1 MNIQEINSVKKLKDF
16 IQQGGNI
23 NEKIKSKY
31 SYEENILIHLLR
43 KNTATFKLIKE
54 IINSG
59 IEINYINS
67 ENENALFYIQKDE
80 KLKIVNLLIQAG
92 IDINHL
98 NKKRQNALLVGK
110 IPPNVIEA
118 YIKNDMNIYQVDKF
132 GANFF
137 DRKNDNLK
145 SDIFKILKI
154 GLENYHNTYPN
165 EVLTQFFNVF
175 SNEQAEN
182 NYIIDKLKK
191 NNFNFEN
198 AYEHFKE
205 FYDFSYK
212 MEKFSGKEGEDKIKN
227 INFLFIEIF
236 KEIEMKETPQATL
249 FKESFMNR
257 YLPDL
262 RSQIQKELLEKSLKT
277 TNSHCVIRPSRI

>member
-43 KNTATFKLIKE
+43 KNTANFKLIKE

-132 GANFF
+132 GASFF

-165 EVLTQFFNVF
+165 EVLTQFFHVF
-175 SNEQAEN
+175 SDEQAEN

-212 MEKFSGKEGEDKIKN
+212 MENFSGKEGKDKIKN
-227 INFLFIEIF
+227 INFLFMEIF

-277 TNSHCVIRPSRI
+277 KNSHCVIRPSRI